1 MFSNIAN
8 LKKTFNKIFRHVFHV
23 VTIDRNFNMKIFKRQ
38 IMNLHKLYQKSIC
51 RWWKQFFLNFNIAF
65 DIYENIYHRCSFS
78 IMIFLNTKI
87 FNFAQQ
93 SKIDFVRKFFND
105 IKFIIES
112 TITKKTIFLIT
123 IVQSFLYVI
132 EAKIT
137 EFDHVIK
144 ILICASNNFA
154 IDDMIER
161 MYRTVMK
168 NTQFQNAIIIRMHSV
183 IIENKMMKIMTR
195 NENQINIEFS
205 STNDENAVDFISM
218 TNDVQFDIAS
228 LISNAFREFQFRIFE

>member
-1 MFSNIAN
+1 
-8 LKKTFNKIFRHVFHV
+8 
-23 VTIDRNFNMKIFKRQ
+23 MKIFKWQ
-38 IMNLHKLYQKSIC
+38 IMNLHKLYQKSTC

-112 TITKKTIFLIT
+112 TVTKKTIFLIT
-123 IVQSFLYVI
+123 IVQSFLYVS
-132 EAKIT
+132 ETKIT
-137 EFDHVIK
+137 DFDHVTE
-144 ILICASNNFA
+144 ILIFASDNFA
-154 IDDMIER
+154 IDNIIER

-228 LISNAFREFQFRIFE
+228 LILNAFRES